1 MSQYATEAEFIA
13 EMQLTET
20 IWLTNLDNPAA
31 TTVNSGTLIAALS
44 SASEIIDTYCGNRY
58 RLPLYPLPVAM
69 KAFCIDIARY
79 RLDRIRSREDVRQRY
94 EDAIRFLEQLCK
106 GMVSIG
112 ATALGTSASDQLLSQ
127 DSIGARG
134 CSEARIDLSGY

>member
-13 EMQLTET
+13 EIQLTET
-20 IWLTNLDNPAA
+20 IWLTNLDDPTA
-31 TTVNSGTLIAALS
+31 TMVNSTTLNAALT

-58 RLPLYPLPVAM
+58 HLPLDPLPVAM
-69 KAFCIDIARY
+69 RAFCIDIARY
-79 RLDRIRSREDVRQRY
+79 RLDRVRSREDVRQRY
-94 EDAIRFLEQLCK
+94 EDAIRFLEQLTK
-106 GMVSIG
+106 GIVSIG

-134 CSEARIDLSGY
+134 CSETRIDMSGY

>member
-1 MSQYATEAEFIA
+1 MSQYATEAEFID
-13 EMQLTET
+13 EIQLTET
-20 IWLTNLDNPAA
+20 VWLTNLDDPTV
-31 TTVNSGTLIAALS
+31 TTVNSNTLNAALI

-58 RLPLYPLPVAM
+58 QLPLDPLPVAM

-94 EDAIRFLEQLCK
+94 EDAIRFLEQLTK

-112 ATALGTSASDQLLSQ
+112 ATALGTSASAQLLSQ

-134 CSEARIDLSGY
+134 CSEPRIDMSGY